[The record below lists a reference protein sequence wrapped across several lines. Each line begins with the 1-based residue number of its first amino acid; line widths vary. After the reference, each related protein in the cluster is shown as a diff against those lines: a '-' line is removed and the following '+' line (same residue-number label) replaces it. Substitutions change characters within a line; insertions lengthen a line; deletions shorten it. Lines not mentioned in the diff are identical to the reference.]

1 MSVEFDQKIHDT
13 LADANLQLAI
23 YTATARLKE
32 KRIEVTAADALPD
45 YQELRTQANALKK
58 HTIDNLDHYLEE
70 FERNVE
76 AYGGKVIYCKDA
88 TEVSDFVLDLAKQRG
103 SKLIVK
109 SKSMTTEEVDLNE
122 RLEHHGLE
130 SVETDLGEYIL
141 QLAHEKPYHIV
152 APALHK
158 TRYDVADIFTKE
170 LNVERETVPEKLTL
184 IARGVLREKF
194 LKADIG
200 ISGANFLI
208 ADSGAV
214 AIIENEGNA
223 RLTTSAPK
231 IHIAVA
237 GIEKVIPR
245 AQDLAVF
252 LKLLARSATGQLL
265 SVYTSFLAGPRR
277 AGEVDGPEE
286 FYVVL
291 LDNGRTKLLPD
302 RSKRQ
307 SLYCIRCGACLNAC
321 PVYRKIG
328 GHSFPW
334 VYSGPIG
341 AIITPQFMGVS
352 HEPGLPFASSL
363 CGACGEVCPVKIDIP
378 KVLLE
383 LRSEVKKSET
393 REGQNRLEKLAFR
406 VFAWVMTHPR
416 IYEMAGKMAASIAP
430 RERRQMD
437 PQRAGADERGS
448 DEGVAE
454 RARPA
459 AFAFQEFPRD
469 VEEPLMSRDN
479 ILHKVR
485 TALGRSA
492 GQAVVDVPPVRLRV
506 PQVAME
512 DRIALMMAR
521 VEALAGKTARVPTME
536 AAREFVAAADRGQ
549 DCGGV
554 ERAVSSG
561 VRDCGPARRAQRS
574 SRGGRIEGAVRP
586 RGYRDHERGLRA
598 ERYRDAGDA
607 GEPGGSA
614 PGVAVA
620 AGAPGG
626 GSEGAHPYGAG
637 RAVHASAESGG
648 ADQFDGADH
657 GAEPHGGH
665 RADSGARRTRAGTDH
680 GSHRR
685 VGKTVSRRG
694 AKHAKKSA

>member
-1 MSVEFDQKIHDT
+1 MSVEFDRKIHDT

-23 YTATARLKE
+23 YTATGRLKD
-32 KRIEVTAADALPD
+32 KRIEVTAAGELPD

-88 TEVSDFVLDLAKQRG
+88 TEVSDFVLQLAKQRG
-103 SKLIVK
+103 SRLIVK

-130 SVETDLGEYIL
+130 SVETDLGEYII
-141 QLAHEKPYHIV
+141 QLAHERPYHIV

-158 TRYDVADIFTKE
+158 TRYDVADLFTEK
-170 LNVERETVPEKLTL
+170 LHIARETVPEKQTL

-200 ISGANFLI
+200 ISGANFLV

-214 AIIENEGNA
+214 VLVENEGNA

-245 AQDLAVF
+245 ARDLAVF

-277 AGEVDGPEE
+277 SGEVDGPEE

-302 RSKRQ
+302 RSKRE
-307 SLYCIRCGACLNAC
+307 SLYCIRCGACLNTC

-341 AIITPQFMGVS
+341 AIITPQFMGVT

-363 CGACGEVCPVKIDIP
+363 CGACGEACPVKIDIP

-383 LRSEVKKSET
+383 LRSEVRKSEA
-393 REGQNRLEKLAFR
+393 REGLNRIEKLAFGI
-406 VFAWVMTHPR
+406 FAWVMTHPR
-416 IYEMAGKMAASIAP
+416 IYEMAGRMAASIAP
-430 RERRQMD
+430 SSDGKWIKSVPAPMSMGPMKAWLSGRDLPPSPPKSFREMWRNR
-437 PQRAGADERGS
+437 
-448 DEGVAE
+448 
-454 RARPA
+454 
-459 AFAFQEFPRD
+459 
-469 VEEPLMSRDN
+469 
-479 ILHKVR
+479 
-485 TALGRSA
+485 
-492 GQAVVDVPPVRLRV
+492 
-506 PQVAME
+506 
-512 DRIALMMAR
+512 
-521 VEALAGKTARVPTME
+521 
-536 AAREFVAAADRGQ
+536 
-549 DCGGV
+549 
-554 ERAVSSG
+554 
-561 VRDCGPARRAQRS
+561 
-574 SRGGRIEGAVRP
+574 
-586 RGYRDHERGLRA
+586 
-598 ERYRDAGDA
+598 
-607 GEPGGSA
+607 
-614 PGVAVA
+614 
-620 AGAPGG
+620 
-626 GSEGAHPYGAG
+626 
-637 RAVHASAESGG
+637 
-648 ADQFDGADH
+648 
-657 GAEPHGGH
+657 
-665 RADSGARRTRAGTDH
+665 
-680 GSHRR
+680 
-685 VGKTVSRRG
+685 
-694 AKHAKKSA
+694 

>member
-1 MSVEFDQKIHDT
+1 MSVEFDRKIHDT

-23 YTATARLKE
+23 YTATGRLKE
-32 KRIEVTAADALPD
+32 KRIEATSDDELPD

-58 HTIDNLDHYLEE
+58 HAIDNLDHYLEE

-76 AYGGKVIYCKDA
+76 AYGGKVVYCKDA
-88 TEVSDFVLDLAKQRG
+88 TEVSDFVLDLAKRRG
-103 SKLIVK
+103 SRLIVK

-170 LNVERETVPEKLTL
+170 LHVARETVPEKQTL

-245 AQDLAVF
+245 ARDLAVF

-277 AGEVDGPEE
+277 PGEVDGPEE

-307 SLYCIRCGACLNAC
+307 SLYCIRCGACLNTC

-352 HEPGLPFASSL
+352 HEPALPFASSL

-383 LRSEVKKSET
+383 LRSDVKKSET
-393 REGQNRLEKLAFR
+393 REGQNRIEKLAFR
-406 VFAWVMTHPR
+406 IFAWVMTHPR
-416 IYEMAGKMAASIAP
+416 VYEMAGKMAASMAP
-430 RERRQMD
+430 
-437 PQRAGADERGS
+437 
-448 DEGVAE
+448 
-454 RARPA
+454 
-459 AFAFQEFPRD
+459 
-469 VEEPLMSRDN
+469 
-479 ILHKVR
+479 
-485 TALGRSA
+485 
-492 GQAVVDVPPVRLRV
+492 
-506 PQVAME
+506 
-512 DRIALMMAR
+512 
-521 VEALAGKTARVPTME
+521 
-536 AAREFVAAADRGQ
+536 
-549 DCGGV
+549 
-554 ERAVSSG
+554 
-561 VRDCGPARRAQRS
+561 
-574 SRGGRIEGAVRP
+574 
-586 RGYRDHERGLRA
+586 
-598 ERYRDAGDA
+598 AGD
-607 GEPGGSA
+607 GEWIRNVPA
-614 PGVAVA
+614 PMSVGPMKAWL
-620 AGAPGG
+620 
-626 GSEGAHPYGAG
+626 SERDLPPSPSKSF
-637 RAVHASAESGG
+637 REMW
-648 ADQFDGADH
+648 
-657 GAEPHGGH
+657 
-665 RADSGARRTRAGTDH
+665 RRR
-680 GSHRR
+680 
-685 VGKTVSRRG
+685 
-694 AKHAKKSA
+694 

>member
-1 MSVEFDQKIHDT
+1 MSVEFDLKIHDT

-23 YTATARLKE
+23 YTATGRLKE
-32 KRIEVTAADALPD
+32 KRIEVTSAGELPD

-58 HTIDNLDHYLEE
+58 HAIDNLDHYLEE

-76 AYGGKVIYCKDA
+76 ARGGKVVYCKDA
-88 TEVSDFVLDLAKQRG
+88 TEVSDFVLDLAKRRG
-103 SKLIVK
+103 SHLIVK

-130 SVETDLGEYIL
+130 SVETDLGEYIV

-170 LNVERETVPEKLTL
+170 LHVARETAPEKLTL

-200 ISGANFLI
+200 ISGANFLV

-214 AIIENEGNA
+214 VLVENEGNA

-245 AQDLAVF
+245 ARDLAVF

-277 AGEVDGPEE
+277 PGEVDGPEE

-383 LRSEVKKSET
+383 LRSEVRKSEA

-406 VFAWVMTHPR
+406 VFAWVMAHPR
-416 IYEMAGKMAASIAP
+416 IYELAGRMAGSM
-430 RERRQMD
+430 
-437 PQRAGADERGS
+437 
-448 DEGVAE
+448 
-454 RARPA
+454 
-459 AFAFQEFPRD
+459 
-469 VEEPLMSRDN
+469 
-479 ILHKVR
+479 
-485 TALGRSA
+485 
-492 GQAVVDVPPVRLRV
+492 VP
-506 PQVAME
+506 
-512 DRIALMMAR
+512 
-521 VEALAGKTARVPTME
+521 
-536 AAREFVAAADRGQ
+536 
-549 DCGGV
+549 
-554 ERAVSSG
+554 
-561 VRDCGPARRAQRS
+561 
-574 SRGGRIEGAVRP
+574 
-586 RGYRDHERGLRA
+586 
-598 ERYRDAGDA
+598 AGD
-607 GEPGGSA
+607 GKWIRSVPA
-614 PGVAVA
+614 PM
-620 AGAPGG
+620 
-626 GSEGAHPYGAG
+626 S
-637 RAVHASAESGG
+637 
-648 ADQFDGADH
+648 
-657 GAEPHGGH
+657 
-665 RADSGARRTRAGTDH
+665 
-680 GSHRR
+680 
-685 VGKTVSRRG
+685 VGPLKAWLSQRDLPPSPP
-694 AKHAKKSA
+694 KSFREMWRQR

>member
-1 MSVEFDQKIHDT
+1 MSIEFDLKIHDT

-23 YTATARLKE
+23 YTATGRLKE
-32 KRIEVTAADALPD
+32 KRIEVTADSELPD

-58 HTIDNLDHYLEE
+58 HAIDNLDHYLEE

-76 AYGGKVIYCKDA
+76 AHGGKVVYCKDA
-88 TEVSDFVLDLAKQRG
+88 TEVSDFVLGLARQRG
-103 SKLIVK
+103 SRLIVK

-170 LNVERETVPEKLTL
+170 LHIDRETVPEKLTL
-184 IARGVLREKF
+184 IARAVLREKF

-214 AIIENEGNA
+214 VLVENEGNA

-277 AGEVDGPEE
+277 PGEVDGPEE

-307 SLYCIRCGACLNAC
+307 SLYCIRCGACLNTC

-341 AIITPQFMGVS
+341 AIITPQFMGIS
-352 HEPGLPFASSL
+352 HEPALPFASSL

-378 KVLLE
+378 KILLE
-383 LRSEVKKSET
+383 LRSEVKKCET
-393 REGQNRLEKLAFR
+393 REGLNRVEKLAFR

-416 IYEMAGKMAASIAP
+416 IYEMAGRMAASIAP
-430 RERRQMD
+430 VSDGKWIKSVPAPMGVGPMKAWLSGRDLPPSPAKSFREMWRNR
-437 PQRAGADERGS
+437 
-448 DEGVAE
+448 
-454 RARPA
+454 
-459 AFAFQEFPRD
+459 
-469 VEEPLMSRDN
+469 
-479 ILHKVR
+479 
-485 TALGRSA
+485 
-492 GQAVVDVPPVRLRV
+492 
-506 PQVAME
+506 
-512 DRIALMMAR
+512 
-521 VEALAGKTARVPTME
+521 
-536 AAREFVAAADRGQ
+536 
-549 DCGGV
+549 
-554 ERAVSSG
+554 
-561 VRDCGPARRAQRS
+561 
-574 SRGGRIEGAVRP
+574 
-586 RGYRDHERGLRA
+586 
-598 ERYRDAGDA
+598 
-607 GEPGGSA
+607 
-614 PGVAVA
+614 
-620 AGAPGG
+620 
-626 GSEGAHPYGAG
+626 
-637 RAVHASAESGG
+637 
-648 ADQFDGADH
+648 
-657 GAEPHGGH
+657 
-665 RADSGARRTRAGTDH
+665 
-680 GSHRR
+680 
-685 VGKTVSRRG
+685 
-694 AKHAKKSA
+694 

>member
-1 MSVEFDQKIHDT
+1 MSVEFDQKIHTT

-23 YTATARLKE
+23 YTATGRLKE
-32 KRIEVTAADALPD
+32 KRIEAVSDAWLPD
-45 YQELRTQANALKK
+45 YQELRTQANAIKK
-58 HTIDNLDHYLEE
+58 HAIENLDHYLEE

-76 AYGGKVIYCKDA
+76 ARGGKVIYCKDA
-88 TEVSDFVLDLAKQRG
+88 TEVSDFVLSLAKERG
-103 SKLIVK
+103 SRLIVK

-158 TRYDVADIFTKE
+158 TRYDVAEIFTRE
-170 LNVERETVPEKLTL
+170 LHVANETVPEKQTL
-184 IARGVLREKF
+184 IAREVLREKF
-194 LKADIG
+194 LHADIG
-200 ISGANFLI
+200 ISGANFLV

-214 AIIENEGNA
+214 TLIENEGNA
-223 RLTTSAPK
+223 RLTTSAPR

-265 SVYTSFLAGPRR
+265 SVYASFLSGARR
-277 AGEVDGPEE
+277 PGEVDGPEE

-307 SLYCIRCGACLNAC
+307 SLYCIRCGACLNTC

-383 LRSEVKKSET
+383 LRSDVKKSET

-406 VFAWVMTHPR
+406 IFAWVMTHPR
-416 IYEMAGKMAASIAP
+416 VYELAGRMAGGMAPSGDGKWINSVP
-430 RERRQMD
+430 SPMNVGPLKEWLSQRDLPPTPSKSFREMW
-437 PQRAGADERGS
+437 
-448 DEGVAE
+448 
-454 RARPA
+454 RAR
-459 AFAFQEFPRD
+459 
-469 VEEPLMSRDN
+469 
-479 ILHKVR
+479 
-485 TALGRSA
+485 
-492 GQAVVDVPPVRLRV
+492 
-506 PQVAME
+506 
-512 DRIALMMAR
+512 
-521 VEALAGKTARVPTME
+521 
-536 AAREFVAAADRGQ
+536 
-549 DCGGV
+549 
-554 ERAVSSG
+554 
-561 VRDCGPARRAQRS
+561 
-574 SRGGRIEGAVRP
+574 
-586 RGYRDHERGLRA
+586 
-598 ERYRDAGDA
+598 
-607 GEPGGSA
+607 
-614 PGVAVA
+614 
-620 AGAPGG
+620 
-626 GSEGAHPYGAG
+626 
-637 RAVHASAESGG
+637 
-648 ADQFDGADH
+648 
-657 GAEPHGGH
+657 
-665 RADSGARRTRAGTDH
+665 
-680 GSHRR
+680 
-685 VGKTVSRRG
+685 
-694 AKHAKKSA
+694 